1 MQSFDIVVIVIVVLA
16 TIHGVWRGLIWQ
28 VAALASIF
36 VSFFVACQFSGI
48 VADRIPLESPWNM
61 FLGLVL
67 IYAVTALIIW
77 AFCQLLREFIERVK
91 LKEFDRQM
99 GGLLGFIKG
108 LLFCGLITLVATTL
122 LGEKTRETVLHST
135 SGRYIALAM
144 TRSVPFLP
152 DEIRDHLKPY
162 LDSAFGGEDLDDP
175 ALPDILPDPDK
186 TPEPDIEKTF
196 EEAKEE
202 TRKLIESME

>member
-1 MQSFDIVVIVIVVLA
+1 MQSFDIVVIVIVILA

-36 VSFFVACQFSGI
+36 VSFFVACQFRGV
-48 VADRIPLESPWNM
+48 VAERIPLESPWNM

-108 LLFCGLITLVATTL
+108 LLFCGLITLLATTL
-122 LGEKTRETVLHST
+122 LGEKTRESVLHST
-135 SGRYIALAM
+135 SGLGRDA
-144 TRSVPFLP
+144 SV
-152 DEIRDHLKPY
+152 DYHLI
-162 LDSAFGGEDLDDP
+162 FVV
-175 ALPDILPDPDK
+175 
-186 TPEPDIEKTF
+186 TF
-196 EEAKEE
+196 
-202 TRKLIESME
+202 R